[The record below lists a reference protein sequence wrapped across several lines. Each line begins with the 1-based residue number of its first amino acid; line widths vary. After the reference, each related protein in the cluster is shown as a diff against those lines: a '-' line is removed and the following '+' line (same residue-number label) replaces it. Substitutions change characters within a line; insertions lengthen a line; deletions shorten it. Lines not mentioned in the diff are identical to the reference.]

1 MKNRVLY
8 LFGCAALPVLHIDR
22 AVHEARARGWDVCLG
37 VTPTAREWLA
47 DRLPELEEATG
58 HPVRSSY
65 RLPGLREVW
74 PRADVVV
81 VAPATLN
88 TINAC
93 ALGITSTFVVGFA
106 AEAIGKRIPLVVMP
120 SVNSAYATHPQF
132 DRSLETLRGVGA
144 RVLYG
149 PGGFVPNPP
158 GQGRPEAY
166 PWHLALDAAAE
177 AVEAAVG
184 ERAE

>member
-1 MKNRVLY
+1 MTNRVLY
-8 LFGCAALPVLHIDR
+8 LFGCAAPPVVYIDR
-22 AVHEARARGWDVCLG
+22 AVRDARAQGWDVCLG

-47 DRLPELEEATG
+47 DRLPELEELTG

-65 RLPGLREVW
+65 RLPGRPDVW

-88 TINAC
+88 TVNAC
-93 ALGITSTFVVGFA
+93 ALGITQTFVVGFA
-106 AEAIGKRIPLVVMP
+106 MEAIGKRIPLVVMP
-120 SVNSAYATHPQF
+120 CVNSSYARHPQF
-132 DRSLETLRGVGA
+132 DRSLETLRGAGV

-158 GQGRPEAY
+158 GQGRPEEY
-166 PWHLALDAAAE
+166 PWHLALDAAR
-177 AVEAAVG
+177 EAA
-184 ERAE
+184 ESHRA